1 MSYIVHQKVKGKVYA
16 YEAESYWDSE
26 KKSPRQRRR
35 YLGVVDEETGQIIE
49 KKFQRDIKAAKDYGP
64 TYLLDRIA
72 GELKL
77 RKKLADAFGQQ
88 GEEILALAM
97 AKVIKPDSLRNLHRV
112 LEDSFLPELYSL
124 EGEYTS
130 QRMSRLIE
138 DLGSKEGG
146 MASFYASL
154 VRPKEEALVYDITSL
169 SSYSRNLDWLEYG
182 YNRDGMDLPQ
192 VNLGLVVSLESRLPL
207 LLKLFPGSVT
217 DVVTLRN
224 LAEEARALGI
234 VDCMFILD
242 RGFYSEGNIELL
254 QKAGIDF
261 IMPLPF
267 GRKVGK
273 GLISETNAHIS
284 DAENAR
290 TLKDDIYHVVEEDL
304 EIAGVKLKGFV
315 FFSKKKE
322 FEEHQSF
329 YRHLLDTEQVLEG
342 AKFMRGN
349 PMQHFQDAARGYANY
364 FECTVQ
370 DQVLHLKRRQNAIA
384 QAENRF
390 GKMILLSSRAEAE
403 WDSVLSLY
411 RQREEVEDQFDQLKN
426 ELDLLPLRIQKT
438 VSLRGLLF
446 IFFVALLLRVQLL
459 NRAREAGLL
468 ARQSVDDILA
478 ELGRVRAVS
487 TGGRWML
494 TEVPKK
500 ARVALQKLRIPV
512 PVGVST

>member
-26 KKSPRQRRR
+26 KKQPRQRRR
-35 YLGVVDEETGQIIE
+35 YLGVVDEDGKIVE
-49 KKFQRDIKAAKDYGP
+49 KNFQRDVRSAKDYGP
-64 TYLLDRIA
+64 SYLLDKLA
-72 GELKL
+72 GEIQLRRKL
-77 RKKLADAFGQQ
+77 VDAFGAQ

-97 AKVIKPDSLRNLHRV
+97 AKVIKPDSLRNLHQV
-112 LEDSFLPELYSL
+112 LDDSFLPEMYSL
-124 EGEYTS
+124 KGEYTS

-138 DLGSKEGG
+138 ELGSKEAA
-146 MASFYASL
+146 MASFYSSL

-169 SSYSRNLDWLEYG
+169 SSYSKNLEWLEYG

-192 VNLGLVVSLESRLPL
+192 VNLGLVVSLGSRMPL

-224 LAEEARALGI
+224 LAEEARSIGI
-234 VDCMFILD
+234 ADCMFILD

-254 QKAGIDF
+254 KDAGIDF

-273 GLISETNAHIS
+273 GLISETNANITN
-284 DAENAR
+284 AENAR
-290 TLKDDIYHVVEEDL
+290 MFKDEVYHVVEEEL

-315 FFSKKKE
+315 LFSKKKE
-322 FEEHQSF
+322 SEEHQTF
-329 YRHLLDTEQVLEG
+329 YRHLLDIEQVLEG
-342 AKFMRGN
+342 MTISRGN
-349 PMQHFQDAARGYANY
+349 PMQTFKDAAGRFASY

-370 DQVLHLKRRQNAIA
+370 DRVLHLKRRQNAIA
-384 QAENRF
+384 QTENRF
-390 GKMILLSSRAEAE
+390 GKMILLSSRQAA
-403 WDSVLSLY
+403 WDDVLSLY
-411 RQREEVEDQFDQLKN
+411 RQRDEAEKQFDQLKN
-426 ELDLLPLRIQKT
+426 ELELLPLRIQKT

-446 IFFVALLLRVQLL
+446 IFFVALLIRVHLL

-468 ARQSVDDILA
+468 ARQSVDDIIF
-478 ELGRVRAVS
+478 ELSKLRAVS

-494 TEVPKK
+494 TEVTKK
-500 ARVALQKLRIPV
+500 VRTPLEKLKVPV
-512 PVGVST
+512 PVGVGT

>member
-26 KKSPRQRRR
+26 KKQPRQRRR
-35 YLGVVDEETGQIIE
+35 YLGVVDKDGKIVE
-49 KKFQRDIKAAKDYGP
+49 KNFQRDIKSAKDYGP
-64 TYLLDRIA
+64 SYLLDKLA
-72 GELKL
+72 GEIQLRRKL
-77 RKKLADAFGQQ
+77 VDAFGAQ

-97 AKVIKPDSLRNLHRV
+97 AKVIKPDSLRNLHQV
-112 LEDSFLPELYSL
+112 LDDSFLPEMYSL
-124 EGEYTS
+124 KGEYTS

-138 DLGSKEGG
+138 ELGSKEAA
-146 MASFYASL
+146 MASFYASI

-169 SSYSRNLDWLEYG
+169 SSYSKNLEWLEYG
-182 YNRDGMDLPQ
+182 YNRDCMDLPQ
-192 VNLGLVVSLESRLPL
+192 VNLGLVVSLKSRMPL

-224 LAEEARALGI
+224 LAEEARSIGI
-234 VDCMFILD
+234 VDCVFILD

-254 QKAGIDF
+254 KDAGIDF

-273 GLISETNAHIS
+273 GLISETNANITN
-284 DAENAR
+284 AENAR
-290 TLKDDIYHVVEEDL
+290 MFKDDVYHVVEEEL

-322 FEEHQSF
+322 SEEHQTF
-329 YRHLLDTEQVLEG
+329 YRHLLDIEQVLEG
-342 AKFMRGN
+342 MTISRGN
-349 PMQHFQDAARGYANY
+349 PMQTFKDAAGRFASY

-370 DQVLHLKRRQNAIA
+370 DRVLHLKRRQNAIA

-390 GKMILLSSRAEAE
+390 GKMILLSSRSMA
-403 WDSVLSLY
+403 WDDVLSLY
-411 RQREEVEDQFDQLKN
+411 RQRDEAEKQFDQLKN
-426 ELDLLPLRIQKT
+426 ELELLPLRIQKT

-446 IFFVALLLRVQLL
+446 IFFVALLIRMHLL

-468 ARQSVDDILA
+468 ARQSVDDIIF
-478 ELGRVRAVS
+478 ELSKLRAVS

-494 TEVPKK
+494 TEVTKK
-500 ARVALQKLRIPV
+500 VRTPLEKLKIPV

>member
-1 MSYIVHQKVKGKVYA
+1 
-16 YEAESYWDSE
+16 
-26 KKSPRQRRR
+26 
-35 YLGVVDEETGQIIE
+35 
-49 KKFQRDIKAAKDYGP
+49 
-64 TYLLDRIA
+64 
-72 GELKL
+72 
-77 RKKLADAFGQQ
+77 
-88 GEEILALAM
+88 
-97 AKVIKPDSLRNLHRV
+97 
-112 LEDSFLPELYSL
+112 
-124 EGEYTS
+124 
-130 QRMSRLIE
+130 
-138 DLGSKEGG
+138 
-146 MASFYASL
+146 
-154 VRPKEEALVYDITSL
+154 
-169 SSYSRNLDWLEYG
+169 
-182 YNRDGMDLPQ
+182 MDLPQ

-411 RQREEVEDQFDQLKN
+411 RQREEVEDQFDHLKN

>member
-1 MSYIVHQKVKGKVYA
+1 MSYIVHQKVKGKTYA

-26 KKSPRQRRR
+26 KKAPRQRRR
-35 YLGVVDEETGQIIE
+35 YLGVVDEVTGQIIE
-49 KKFQRDIKAAKDYGP
+49 KNFQRDIKSAKDYGP
-64 TYLLDRIA
+64 TYLLDHIA
-72 GELKL
+72 GELRL
-77 RKKLADAFGQQ
+77 RKKLSDAFGAQ

-97 AKVIKPDSLRNLHRV
+97 AKVIKPDSLRNLHHV
-112 LEDSFLPELYSL
+112 LDNSFLPELYSL
-124 EGEYTS
+124 KGEYTS

-138 DLGSKEGG
+138 DLGSKEAA

-154 VRPKEEALVYDITSL
+154 VRPDEKALIYDITSL
-169 SSYSRNLDWLEYG
+169 SSYSKNLEWLDYG

-192 VNLGLVVSLESRLPL
+192 VNLGLVVSLESKMPL

-224 LAEEARALGI
+224 LAEEARSIGI
-234 VDCMFILD
+234 VDCMFIID
-242 RGFYSEGNIELL
+242 RGFYSEGNIEMLN
-254 QKAGIDF
+254 KAGIDF

-273 GLISETNAHIS
+273 GLISETNASITNA
-284 DAENAR
+284 DNAR
-290 TLKDDIYHVVEEDL
+290 MFKDEVYHVIEEEL

-329 YRHLLDTEQVLEG
+329 YRHLLDIEQVLEG
-342 AKFMRGN
+342 MKVWHGN
-349 PMQHFQDAARGYANY
+349 PMQHFKDAAGRFASY

-370 DQVLHLKRRQNAIA
+370 DRVLHLKRRQKAIA

-390 GKMILLSSRAEAE
+390 GKMILLSSRTDAK
-403 WDSVLSLY
+403 WDDVLSLY
-411 RQREEVEDQFDQLKN
+411 RQRDEVEKQFDQLKN

-446 IFFVALLLRVQLL
+446 IFFVALLIRVQLL

-468 ARQSVDDILA
+468 ARQSVDDILF
-478 ELGRVRAVS
+478 ELAKVRAVS

-500 ARVALQKLRIPV
+500 ARTSLEKMKVPV
-512 PVGVST
+512 PVGVGT